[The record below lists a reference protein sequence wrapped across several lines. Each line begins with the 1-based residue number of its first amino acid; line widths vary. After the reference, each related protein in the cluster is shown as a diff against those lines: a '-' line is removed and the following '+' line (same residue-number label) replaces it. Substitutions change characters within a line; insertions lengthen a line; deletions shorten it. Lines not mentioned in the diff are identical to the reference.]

1 MKGIEFIMAEKKF
14 DYRYASGDVV
24 YTADGTPLTIKRR
37 TGNYSVPSYWVEESN
52 DLFAETELFPEN
64 PNTLTEEELD
74 KKEYAREL
82 RRLNNENEFLSKY
95 SRNLN
100 LLALNGELAMTYGR
114 EKEVAEISTIL
125 LRRTKPNP
133 LLIGVAGCGK
143 TAIVEELARKFVNE
157 RLATGNPHTPVIY
170 DLSLNSL
177 VSGARFRGDFEERLQ
192 AIMETVKKNK
202 DIIVFIDE
210 IHSLNSIG
218 NAEGAI
224 SAGQILK
231 PSLARGEIRCIG
243 ATTIDEYKQYIATDK
258 ALTRR
263 FSVVNVSPITGTAR
277 ENCIANILSEYG
289 QYFGIDTS
297 KVKTETLLNIIDGC
311 IPDTVFPDNVIDIID
326 ETLATAKAN
335 SKAEVNDDDMKKT
348 ASRQHNIII
357 I

>member
-1 MKGIEFIMAEKKF
+1 MTENKF
-14 DYRYASGDVV
+14 NYHYATGDTV
-24 YTADGTPLTIKRR
+24 YTPEGIRLTIKRR
-37 TGNYSVPSYWVEESN
+37 CGKFNTPHYWVEEDSGIYAEAR
-52 DLFAETELFPEN
+52 LFFEN
-64 PNTLTEEELD
+64 PTAQTEEELN
-74 KKEYAREL
+74 KEEYAREL
-82 RRLNNENEFLSKY
+82 HRFNDEIEDLSKY

-157 RLATGNPHTPVIY
+157 HLATGNPHTPVIY

-177 VSGARFRGDFEERLQ
+177 VSGTKYRGDFEERLQ
-192 AIMETVKKNK
+192 AVMNTVKKNK

-218 NAEGAI
+218 NAEGAT

-243 ATTIDEYKQYIATDK
+243 ATTIDEYSRYIATDK

-263 FSVVNVSPITGTAR
+263 FSVVNVSPISGTAR
-277 ENCIANILSEYG
+277 EDCATNILSEYG
-289 QYFGIDTS
+289 RYFGIDTS
-297 KVKTETLLNIIDGC
+297 KIESETLLGIIDNC
-311 IPDTVFPDNVIDIID
+311 IPHTVFPDNVIDIID

-335 SKAEVNDDDMKKT
+335 NKMEVNDDDIKKT
-348 ASRQHNIII
+348 VSRQHNIII

>member
-1 MKGIEFIMAEKKF
+1 MAENKF
-14 DYRYASGDVV
+14 NYRYAAGDTV
-24 YTADGTPLTIKRR
+24 YTASGTCLTIKRR
-37 TGNYSVPSYWVEESN
+37 CGRFDVPSYWVEQNGLLYKE
-52 DLFAETELFPEN
+52 AELLSVN
-64 PNTLTEEELD
+64 PNAPTEEEVN
-74 KKEYAREL
+74 KEDYAREL
-82 RRLNNENEFLSKY
+82 WRLNEETEVLSKY

-100 LLALNGELAMTYGR
+100 LLALNGKLAMTYGR

-177 VSGARFRGDFEERLQ
+177 VSGAKYRGTFEERLQ
-192 AIMETVKKNK
+192 AIIDAVSANK

-210 IHSLNSIG
+210 IHSLNSLG
-218 NAEGAI
+218 NSEGAV

-231 PSLARGEIRCIG
+231 PALARGEIRCIG
-243 ATTIDEYKQYIATDK
+243 ATTIDEYKEYIATDK

-263 FSVVNVSPITGTAR
+263 FSVVKVSPIAGTAR
-277 ENCIANILSEYG
+277 ENCITNILGEYG

-297 KVKTETLLNIIDGC
+297 KVKTETFLHIIDNC

-335 SKAEVNDDDMKKT
+335 GKTEVNDNDMKKT

>member
-1 MKGIEFIMAEKKF
+1 MAENKF
-14 DYRYASGDVV
+14 EYRYSVGDTV
-24 YTADGTPLTIKRR
+24 YAPNGMLLTIKRR
-37 TGNYSVPSYWVEESN
+37 CGNFDTPHYWVEETG
-52 DLFAETELFPEN
+52 LIYAETQLSTEN
-64 PNTLTEEELD
+64 PNAPAKEELD
-74 KKEYAREL
+74 KEEYAREL

-100 LLALNGELAMTYGR
+100 LLALNGKLAMTYGR
-114 EKEVAEISTIL
+114 EKEVTEISTIL

-143 TAIVEELARKFVNE
+143 TAIVEELARQLVNE
-157 RLATGNPHTPVIY
+157 RLTTGNPHTPVIY

-177 VSGARFRGDFEERLQ
+177 VSGARYRGDFEERLQ
-192 AIMETVKKNK
+192 AVMETVKKNK

-243 ATTIDEYKQYIATDK
+243 ATTIDEYKEYIATDK

-263 FSVVNVSPITGTAR
+263 FSVVNVSPISGTAR
-277 ENCIANILSEYG
+277 ENCVTNILSEYG
-289 QYFGIDTS
+289 RYFGIDTAE
-297 KVKTETLLNIIDGC
+297 VKIETLLTIIDNC

-335 SKAEVNDDDMKKT
+335 KKTEVNDDDMKRT

>member
-1 MKGIEFIMAEKKF
+1 MAENKF
-14 DYRYASGDVV
+14 NYRYATGDTV
-24 YTADGTPLTIKRR
+24 YTASGTCLTIKRR
-37 TGNYSVPSYWVEESN
+37 CGRFDVPSYWVEQNGLLYKE
-52 DLFAETELFPEN
+52 AELLSVN
-64 PNTLTEEELD
+64 PNAPTEEEVN
-74 KKEYAREL
+74 KEDYAREL
-82 RRLNNENEFLSKY
+82 WRLNEETEALSKY

-100 LLALNGELAMTYGR
+100 LLALNGKLAMTYGR

-177 VSGARFRGDFEERLQ
+177 VSGAKYRGTFEERLQ
-192 AIMETVKKNK
+192 AIIDAVSANE
-202 DIIVFIDE
+202 DIIIFIDE
-210 IHSLNSIG
+210 IHSLNSLG
-218 NAEGAI
+218 NSEGAV

-231 PSLARGEIRCIG
+231 PALARGEIRCIG
-243 ATTIDEYKQYIATDK
+243 ATTIDEYKEYIATDK

-263 FSVVNVSPITGTAR
+263 FSVVNVSPIAGTAR
-277 ENCIANILSEYG
+277 ENCVTNILAEYG

-297 KVKTETLLNIIDGC
+297 KVKTETLLNIIDNC

-335 SKAEVNDDDMKKT
+335 EKTEVNDNDMKKT

>member
-1 MKGIEFIMAEKKF
+1 MAENKF
-14 DYRYASGDVV
+14 EYRYSVGDTV
-24 YTADGTPLTIKRR
+24 YAPNGMLLTIKRR
-37 TGNYSVPSYWVEESN
+37 CGNFDTPHYWVEETG
-52 DLFAETELFPEN
+52 LIYAETQLSTEN
-64 PNTLTEEELD
+64 PNAPTKEELD
-74 KKEYAREL
+74 KEEYAREL

-100 LLALNGELAMTYGR
+100 LLALNGKLAMTYGR
-114 EKEVAEISTIL
+114 EKEVTEISTIL

-143 TAIVEELARKFVNE
+143 TAIVEELARQLVNE
-157 RLATGNPHTPVIY
+157 RLTTGNPHTPVIY

-177 VSGARFRGDFEERLQ
+177 VSGARYRGDFEERLQ
-192 AIMETVKKNK
+192 AVMETVKKNK

-243 ATTIDEYKQYIATDK
+243 ATTIDEYKEYIATDK

-263 FSVVNVSPITGTAR
+263 FSVVNVSPISGTAR
-277 ENCIANILSEYG
+277 ENCVTNILSEYG
-289 QYFGIDTS
+289 RYFGIDTAE
-297 KVKTETLLNIIDGC
+297 VKIETLLTIIDNC

-335 SKAEVNDDDMKKT
+335 KKTEVNDDDMKRT

>member
-1 MKGIEFIMAEKKF
+1 MAENKF
-14 DYRYASGDVV
+14 NYRYAAGDTV
-24 YTADGTPLTIKRR
+24 YTASGTCLTIKRR
-37 TGNYSVPSYWVEESN
+37 CGRFDVPSYWVEQNGLLYKE
-52 DLFAETELFPEN
+52 AELLSVN
-64 PNTLTEEELD
+64 PNAPTEEEVN
-74 KKEYAREL
+74 KEDYAREL
-82 RRLNNENEFLSKY
+82 WRLNEETEALSKY

-100 LLALNGELAMTYGR
+100 LLALNGKLAMTYGR

-177 VSGARFRGDFEERLQ
+177 VSGAKYRGTFEERLQ
-192 AIMETVKKNK
+192 AIIDAVSANK

-210 IHSLNSIG
+210 IHSLNSLG
-218 NAEGAI
+218 NSEGAV

-231 PSLARGEIRCIG
+231 PALARGEIRCIG
-243 ATTIDEYKQYIATDK
+243 ATTIDEYKEYIATDK

-263 FSVVNVSPITGTAR
+263 FSVVKVSPIAGTAR
-277 ENCIANILSEYG
+277 ENCITNILGEYG

-297 KVKTETLLNIIDGC
+297 KVKTETFLHIIDNC

-335 SKAEVNDDDMKKT
+335 GKTEVNDNDMKKT

>member
-1 MKGIEFIMAEKKF
+1 MAENKF
-14 DYRYASGDVV
+14 EYRYSVGDIV
-24 YTADGTPLTIKRR
+24 YAPNGTRLTIKRR
-37 TGNYSVPSYWVEESN
+37 CGNFDTPHYWVEQN
-52 DLFAETELFPEN
+52 GLIYDETQLLSEN
-64 PNTLTEEELD
+64 PNAPTQEELD
-74 KKEYAREL
+74 REEYAREL

-114 EKEVAEISTIL
+114 EKEVTEISTIL

-143 TAIVEELARKFVNE
+143 TAIVEELARQLVNE
-157 RLATGNPHTPVIY
+157 RLTTGNPHTPVIY

-177 VSGARFRGDFEERLQ
+177 VSGARYRGDFEERLQ
-192 AIMETVKKNK
+192 AVMETVKKNK

-243 ATTIDEYKQYIATDK
+243 ATTIDEYKQHIATDK

-263 FSVVNVSPITGTAR
+263 FSVVNVSPISGTAR
-277 ENCIANILSEYG
+277 ENCVTNILSEYG
-289 QYFGIDTS
+289 RYFGIDTA
-297 KVKTETLLNIIDGC
+297 KVKTETLLTIIDDC

-335 SKAEVNDDDMKKT
+335 KKAEVNDDDMKRT

>member
-1 MKGIEFIMAEKKF
+1 MAENKF
-14 DYRYASGDVV
+14 EYRYSMGDTV
-24 YTADGTPLTIKRR
+24 YTPNGTRLTIKKRC
-37 TGNYSVPSYWVEESN
+37 GNFDTSHYWVEQN
-52 DLFAETELFPEN
+52 GLIYDETQLLSEN
-64 PNTLTEEELD
+64 PNAPTKEELD
-74 KKEYAREL
+74 REEYAREL

-143 TAIVEELARKFVNE
+143 TAIVEELARQLVNE

-177 VSGARFRGDFEERLQ
+177 VSGTRYRGDFEERLQ
-192 AIMETVKKNK
+192 GVIDVVKKNK

-218 NAEGAI
+218 NAEGAT

-243 ATTIDEYKQYIATDK
+243 ATTIDEYKEYIVTDK
-258 ALTRR
+258 ALSRR
-263 FSVVNVSPITGTAR
+263 FSVVNVSPISGTAR
-277 ENCIANILSEYG
+277 KNCVTNILSEYG
-289 QYFGIDTS
+289 RYFDIDTAEI
-297 KVKTETLLNIIDGC
+297 KTETLLNIIDNC
-311 IPDTVFPDNVIDIID
+311 IPDTVFPDNIIDIID

-335 SKAEVNDDDMKKT
+335 KKTEVNDDDMKRT

>member
-1 MKGIEFIMAEKKF
+1 MAENKF
-14 DYRYASGDVV
+14 NYHYAAGDTV
-24 YTADGTPLTIKRR
+24 YTANGTRLTIKRR
-37 TGNYSVPSYWVEESN
+37 CGNFNTPHYWVEQNGIIYE
-52 DLFAETELFPEN
+52 ETELLSEN
-64 PNTLTEEELD
+64 PNAPTEEEVN
-74 KKEYAREL
+74 KEEYAREL
-82 RRLNNENEFLSKY
+82 RRLNEETEVLSKY

-100 LLALNGELAMTYGR
+100 LLALNGKLAMTYGR

-143 TAIVEELARKFVNE
+143 TAIVEELARKFVSE
-157 RLATGNPHTPVIY
+157 RLATGNPHTPIIY

-177 VSGARFRGDFEERLQ
+177 VSGAKYRGTFEERLQ
-192 AIMETVKKNK
+192 AIIDAVSANE

-210 IHSLNSIG
+210 IHSLNSLG
-218 NAEGAI
+218 NAEGAV

-231 PSLARGEIRCIG
+231 PALARGEIRCIG
-243 ATTIDEYKQYIATDK
+243 ATTIDEYKEHIATDK

-263 FSVVNVSPITGTAR
+263 FSVVNVSPIAGTAR
-277 ENCIANILSEYG
+277 ENCVTNILSEYG

-297 KVKTETLLNIIDGC
+297 KVKTETLLNIIDNC

-335 SKAEVNDDDMKKT
+335 KKTEVNDNDMKKT

>member
-1 MKGIEFIMAEKKF
+1 MAENKF
-14 DYRYASGDVV
+14 EYRYSVGDIV
-24 YTADGTPLTIKRR
+24 YAPNGTRLTIKRR
-37 TGNYSVPSYWVEESN
+37 CGNFDTPHYWVEQN
-52 DLFAETELFPEN
+52 GLIYAETQLSTEN
-64 PNTLTEEELD
+64 PNAPTQEELD
-74 KKEYAREL
+74 REEYAREL

-114 EKEVAEISTIL
+114 EKEVTEISTIL

-143 TAIVEELARKFVNE
+143 TAIVEELARQLVNE
-157 RLATGNPHTPVIY
+157 RLTTGNPHTPVIY

-177 VSGARFRGDFEERLQ
+177 VSGARYRGDFEERLQ
-192 AIMETVKKNK
+192 AVMETVKKNK

-243 ATTIDEYKQYIATDK
+243 ATTIDEYKQHIATDK

-263 FSVVNVSPITGTAR
+263 FSVVNVSPISGTAR
-277 ENCIANILSEYG
+277 ENCVTNILSEYG
-289 QYFGIDTS
+289 RYFGIDTA
-297 KVKTETLLNIIDGC
+297 KVKTETLLTIIDDC

-335 SKAEVNDDDMKKT
+335 KKTEVNDDDMKKT

>member
-1 MKGIEFIMAEKKF
+1 MAENKF
-14 DYRYASGDVV
+14 EYRYSVGDTV
-24 YTADGTPLTIKRR
+24 YAPNGTRLTIKRR
-37 TGNYSVPSYWVEESN
+37 CGNFDTPHYWVEQN
-52 DLFAETELFPEN
+52 GLIYDETQLLSEN
-64 PNTLTEEELD
+64 PNAPTKEELD
-74 KKEYAREL
+74 REEYAREL

-100 LLALNGELAMTYGR
+100 LLALNGELTMTYGR
-114 EKEVAEISTIL
+114 EKEVTEISTIL

-143 TAIVEELARKFVNE
+143 TAIVEELARQLVNE

-177 VSGARFRGDFEERLQ
+177 VSGARYRGDFEERLQ
-192 AIMETVKKNK
+192 AVMETVKKNK

-243 ATTIDEYKQYIATDK
+243 ATTIDEYKEYIATDK

-263 FSVVNVSPITGTAR
+263 FSVVNVSPISGTAR
-277 ENCIANILSEYG
+277 ENCITNILSEYG
-289 QYFGIDTS
+289 RYFGIDTA
-297 KVKTETLLNIIDGC
+297 KVKTETLLTIIDDC
-311 IPDTVFPDNVIDIID
+311 IPHTIFPDNVIDIID

-335 SKAEVNDDDMKKT
+335 KKAEVNDDDMKRT

>member
-1 MKGIEFIMAEKKF
+1 MENKF
-14 DYRYASGDVV
+14 NYLYSVGDTV
-24 YTADGTPLTIKRR
+24 YTSSGLRLTIKRR
-37 TGNYSVPSYWVEESN
+37 CGNFDTPHYWVEQN
-52 DLFAETELFPEN
+52 GLIYAETQLLSEN
-64 PNTLTEEELD
+64 PNAPTKEELD
-74 KKEYAREL
+74 REEYAREL
-82 RRLNNENEFLSKY
+82 RRLDNENEFLSKY

-100 LLALNGELAMTYGR
+100 LLALNGELSMTYGR
-114 EKEVAEISTIL
+114 EKEVTEISTIL

-143 TAIVEELARKFVNE
+143 TAIVEELARQFVNE
-157 RLATGNPHTPVIY
+157 RLTTGNPHTPVIY

-177 VSGARFRGDFEERLQ
+177 VSGARYRGDFEGRLQ
-192 AIMETVKKNK
+192 VVIETVKKNK

-210 IHSLNSIG
+210 IHSLNSVG

-263 FSVVNVSPITGTAR
+263 FSVVNVSPISGTAR
-277 ENCIANILSEYG
+277 ENCVTNILSEYG
-289 QYFGIDTS
+289 RYFGIDTTE
-297 KVKTETLLNIIDGC
+297 VKIETLLTIIDDC

-335 SKAEVNDDDMKKT
+335 EKTEVNDDDMKKT

>member
-1 MKGIEFIMAEKKF
+1 MTENKF
-14 DYRYASGDVV
+14 NYRYSIGDTVF
-24 YTADGTPLTIKRR
+24 DLNGTPLTIKRR
-37 TGNYSVPSYWVEESN
+37 CGNFDTPHYWVEQNGLIYE
-52 DLFAETELFPEN
+52 ETQLLSEN
-64 PNTLTEEELD
+64 PNAPTEEELN
-74 KKEYAREL
+74 KEKYAREL
-82 RRLNNENEFLSKY
+82 RRLNNENEALSKY

-114 EKEVAEISTIL
+114 EKEIAEISTIL

-143 TAIVEELARKFVNE
+143 TAIVEELARQLVNE
-157 RLATGNPHTPVIY
+157 RLTTGNPHTPVIY

-177 VSGARFRGDFEERLQ
+177 VSGARYRGDFEERLQ
-192 AIMETVKKNK
+192 AVMETVKKNK

-210 IHSLNSIG
+210 IHALNSIG

-243 ATTIDEYKQYIATDK
+243 ATTIDEYKEYIATDK

-263 FSVVNVSPITGTAR
+263 FSVVNVSPISGTAR
-277 ENCIANILSEYG
+277 ENCITNILSEYG
-289 QYFGIDTS
+289 RYFGIDTA
-297 KVKTETLLNIIDGC
+297 KVKTETLLTIIDDC
-311 IPDTVFPDNVIDIID
+311 IPHTVFPDNVIDIID

-335 SKAEVNDDDMKKT
+335 KKAEVNDDDMKRT

>member
-1 MKGIEFIMAEKKF
+1 MAENKF
-14 DYRYASGDVV
+14 DYHYSKGDRV
-24 YTADGTPLTIKRR
+24 YTSNGTPLTIKKRC
-37 TGNYSVPSYWVEESN
+37 GNFATPRYWVEQTDNLYEETQ
-52 DLFAETELFPEN
+52 LFSEN
-64 PNTLTEEELD
+64 PKAPTEEELNRE
-74 KKEYAREL
+74 EYARKL
-82 RRLNNENEFLSKY
+82 RRLDNENAPLSKY

-143 TAIVEELARKFVNE
+143 TAIIEEFARNLVNE
-157 RLATGNPHTPVIY
+157 RLTTGNPHTPVIY

-177 VSGARFRGDFEERLQ
+177 VSGASYRGVFEERLQ
-192 AIMETVKKNK
+192 NILDIVSKNK

-210 IHSLNSIG
+210 IHQLNCIG
-218 NAEGAI
+218 NAEGAT

-231 PSLARGEIRCIG
+231 PALARGEIRCIG
-243 ATTIDEYKQYIATDK
+243 ATTIDEYKEHIITDK

-263 FSVVNVSPITGTAR
+263 FSVVNVPPIAGTAR
-277 ENCIANILSEYG
+277 DNCVTNILAEYG

-297 KVKTETLLNIIDGC
+297 KVKTETLLNIIDNC

-335 SKAEVNDDDMKKT
+335 NKTEVSDDDMKKT
-348 ASRQHNIII
+348 ASRQHNIVII
-357 I
+357 

>member
-1 MKGIEFIMAEKKF
+1 MAENKF
-14 DYRYASGDVV
+14 EYRYSVGDTV
-24 YTADGTPLTIKRR
+24 YAPNGTRLTIKRR
-37 TGNYSVPSYWVEESN
+37 CGNFDTPHYWVEQN
-52 DLFAETELFPEN
+52 GLIYDETQLLSEN
-64 PNTLTEEELD
+64 PNAPTKEELN
-74 KKEYAREL
+74 KEEYAREL

-114 EKEVAEISTIL
+114 EKEVSEISTIL

-177 VSGARFRGDFEERLQ
+177 VSGARYRGDFEERLQ
-192 AIMETVKKNK
+192 AVMETVKKNK

-243 ATTIDEYKQYIATDK
+243 ATTIDEYKEYIATDK

-263 FSVVNVSPITGTAR
+263 FSVVNVSPISGTAR
-277 ENCIANILSEYG
+277 ENCITNILSEYG
-289 QYFGIDTS
+289 RYFGIDTA
-297 KVKTETLLNIIDGC
+297 KVKTETLLTIIDDC
-311 IPDTVFPDNVIDIID
+311 IPHTVFPDNVIDIID

-335 SKAEVNDDDMKKT
+335 KKAEVNDDDMKRT

>member
-1 MKGIEFIMAEKKF
+1 MAENKF
-14 DYRYASGDVV
+14 EYRYSVGDTV
-24 YTADGTPLTIKRR
+24 YAPNGTRLTIKRR
-37 TGNYSVPSYWVEESN
+37 CGNFDTPHYWVEQN
-52 DLFAETELFPEN
+52 GLIYDETQLLSEN
-64 PNTLTEEELD
+64 PNAPTKEELD
-74 KKEYAREL
+74 REEYAREL

-114 EKEVAEISTIL
+114 EKEVTEISTIL

-157 RLATGNPHTPVIY
+157 RLTTGNPHTPVIY

-177 VSGARFRGDFEERLQ
+177 VSGARYRGDFEERLQ
-192 AIMETVKKNK
+192 AVMETVKKNK

-243 ATTIDEYKQYIATDK
+243 ATTIDEYKEYIATDK

-263 FSVVNVSPITGTAR
+263 FSW
-277 ENCIANILSEYG
+277 
-289 QYFGIDTS
+289 
-297 KVKTETLLNIIDGC
+297 
-311 IPDTVFPDNVIDIID
+311 
-326 ETLATAKAN
+326 
-335 SKAEVNDDDMKKT
+335 
-348 ASRQHNIII
+348 
-357 I
+357 

>member
-1 MKGIEFIMAEKKF
+1 MSEKF
-14 DYRYASGDVV
+14 NYRYAKGDTV
-24 YTADGTPLTIKRR
+24 YTVNGTPLTIRR
-37 TGNYSVPSYWVEESN
+37 RDGNFDTPHYGVEQNGFIYEEAQ
-52 DLFAETELFPEN
+52 LLPEN
-64 PNTLTEEELD
+64 PNALIEELNRE
-74 KKEYAREL
+74 EYAREL
-82 RRLNNENEFLSKY
+82 RRLNCDVEVLSKY

-143 TAIVEELARKFVNE
+143 TAIIEELARKFVNE

-170 DLSLNSL
+170 DLSFNALI
-177 VSGARFRGDFEERLQ
+177 SGARYRGDFEERLQ
-192 AIMETVKKNK
+192 GIIDVVKGNK

-210 IHSLNSIG
+210 IHSLNSLG
-218 NAEGAI
+218 NAEGAV

-243 ATTIDEYKQYIATDK
+243 ATTIDEYKQHIAADK

-263 FSVVNVSPITGTAR
+263 FSVVNVSPISGTER
-277 ENCIANILSEYG
+277 ENCVTNILSEYG
-289 QYFGIDTS
+289 HYFGIDIS
-297 KVKTETLLNIIDGC
+297 KVKTETLLNIIDNC

-335 SKAEVNDDDMKKT
+335 GKTEVVDDDMKKT
-348 ASRQHNIII
+348 VSRQHNIIVV
-357 I
+357 

>member
-1 MKGIEFIMAEKKF
+1 MAENKF
-14 DYRYASGDVV
+14 EYRYSVGDTV
-24 YTADGTPLTIKRR
+24 YAPNGTRLTIKRR
-37 TGNYSVPSYWVEESN
+37 CGNFDTPHYWVEQN
-52 DLFAETELFPEN
+52 GLIYDETQLLSEN
-64 PNTLTEEELD
+64 PNAPTKEELD
-74 KKEYAREL
+74 REEYAREL

-114 EKEVAEISTIL
+114 EKEVTEISTIL

-143 TAIVEELARKFVNE
+143 TAIVEELARQLVNE
-157 RLATGNPHTPVIY
+157 RLTTGNPHTPVIY

-177 VSGARFRGDFEERLQ
+177 VSGARYRGDFEERLQ
-192 AIMETVKKNK
+192 AVMETVKKNK

-243 ATTIDEYKQYIATDK
+243 ATTTDEYKQYIATDK

-263 FSVVNVSPITGTAR
+263 FSVVNVSAISGTAR
-277 ENCIANILSEYG
+277 ENCVTNILAEYG
-289 QYFGIDTS
+289 RYFGIDTS
-297 KVKTETLLNIIDGC
+297 KVKTETLLTIIDDC
-311 IPDTVFPDNVIDIID
+311 IPHTVFPDNVIDIID
-326 ETLATAKAN
+326 ETLAIAKAN
-335 SKAEVNDDDMKKT
+335 SKAEVNDDDMKRT

>member
-1 MKGIEFIMAEKKF
+1 MAENKF
-14 DYRYASGDVV
+14 NYRYATGDIV
-24 YTADGTPLTIKRR
+24 YTVNGTPLTIKRR
-37 TGNYSVPSYWVEESN
+37 TGNYSEPCYWVEENN
-52 DLFAETELFPEN
+52 DLFTETELFPEN
-64 PNTLTEEELD
+64 PNVLTEEELN

-82 RRLNNENEFLSKY
+82 RRLNNENEALSKY

-114 EKEVAEISTIL
+114 EKEVDEISTIL

-157 RLATGNPHTPVIY
+157 RLTTGNPHTPVIY
-170 DLSLNSL
+170 DLSINSL
-177 VSGARFRGDFEERLQ
+177 ISGAKYRGDFEERLQ
-192 AIMETVKKNK
+192 AIINIVSKNK
-202 DIIVFIDE
+202 DIIIFIDE
-210 IHSLNSIG
+210 IHSLNSAG

-231 PSLARGEIRCIG
+231 PALARGEVRCIG
-243 ATTIDEYKQYIATDK
+243 ATTIDEYKEYIATDK

-263 FSVVNVSPITGTAR
+263 FSVVNVSPISGTAR
-277 ENCIANILSEYG
+277 ENCVTNILSEYG
-289 QYFGIDTS
+289 RYFDIDTS

-335 SKAEVNDDDMKKT
+335 KKTEVNDDDMKKI

>member
-1 MKGIEFIMAEKKF
+1 MTENKF
-14 DYRYASGDVV
+14 NYRYAVGDTV
-24 YTADGTPLTIKRR
+24 YTADGICLTIKRR
-37 TGNYSVPSYWVEESN
+37 CGRFDAPKYWTEQN
-52 DLFAETELFPEN
+52 DTIYDETELFSEN
-64 PNTLTEEELD
+64 PNAPTEEELD
-74 KKEYAREL
+74 RKEYAREL
-82 RRLNNENEFLSKY
+82 RRLNRENEALSKY

-133 LLIGVAGCGK
+133 LLIGIAGCGK
-143 TAIVEELARKFVNE
+143 TAIIEELARKFVDEHLETN
-157 RLATGNPHTPVIY
+157 NPHTPVIY

-177 VSGARFRGDFEERLQ
+177 IGGARYRGDFEERLQ
-192 AIMETVKKNK
+192 AILDIVSKNK

-210 IHSLNSIG
+210 IHSLNYLG
-218 NAEGAI
+218 NTEGAI

-231 PSLARGEIRCIG
+231 PALARGEIRCIG
-243 ATTIDEYKQYIATDK
+243 ATTIDEYKKYIATDK

-263 FSVVNVSPITGTAR
+263 FSIVNILPITGTAR
-277 ENCIANILSEYG
+277 ENCITNILAEYG

-297 KVKTETLLNIIDGC
+297 KVKTETLLNIIDNC

-335 SKAEVNDDDMKKT
+335 EKTEVNDDDMKKT
-348 ASRQHNIII
+348 VNRQHNIIVI
-357 I
+357 

>member
-1 MKGIEFIMAEKKF
+1 MAENKF
-14 DYRYASGDVV
+14 EYRYSVGDIV
-24 YTADGTPLTIKRR
+24 YAPNGTRLTIKRR
-37 TGNYSVPSYWVEESN
+37 CGNFDTPHYWVEQN
-52 DLFAETELFPEN
+52 GLIYDETQLLSEN
-64 PNTLTEEELD
+64 PNAPTKEELD
-74 KKEYAREL
+74 REEYAREL

-114 EKEVAEISTIL
+114 EKEVTEISTIL

-143 TAIVEELARKFVNE
+143 TAIVEELARQLVNE
-157 RLATGNPHTPVIY
+157 RLTTGNPHTPVIY

-177 VSGARFRGDFEERLQ
+177 VSGARYRGDFEERLQ
-192 AIMETVKKNK
+192 AVMETVKKNK

-243 ATTIDEYKQYIATDK
+243 ATTIDEYKEYIATDK

-263 FSVVNVSPITGTAR
+263 FSVVNVSPISGTAR
-277 ENCIANILSEYG
+277 ENCVTNILSEYG
-289 QYFGIDTS
+289 RTS
-297 KVKTETLLNIIDGC
+297 ALIRQR
-311 IPDTVFPDNVIDIID
+311 
-326 ETLATAKAN
+326 
-335 SKAEVNDDDMKKT
+335 
-348 ASRQHNIII
+348 SRLKLS
-357 I
+357 

>member
-1 MKGIEFIMAEKKF
+1 MAENKF
-14 DYRYASGDVV
+14 NYRYTTGDTV
-24 YTADGTPLTIKRR
+24 YTANGTRLTIKRR
-37 TGNYSVPSYWVEESN
+37 CGRFDVPSYWVEQNGIIYE
-52 DLFAETELFPEN
+52 ETELLSEN
-64 PNTLTEEELD
+64 PNAPTEEEVN
-74 KKEYAREL
+74 KEKYAREL
-82 RRLNNENEFLSKY
+82 WRLNEATEALSKY

-100 LLALNGELAMTYGR
+100 LLALNGKLAMTYGR

-177 VSGARFRGDFEERLQ
+177 VSGAKYRGTFEERLQ
-192 AIMETVKKNK
+192 AIIDAVSANE
-202 DIIVFIDE
+202 DIIIFIDE
-210 IHSLNSIG
+210 IHSLNSLG
-218 NAEGAI
+218 NSEGAV

-231 PSLARGEIRCIG
+231 PALARGEIRCIG
-243 ATTIDEYKQYIATDK
+243 ATTIDEYKEYISTDK

-263 FSVVNVSPITGTAR
+263 FSVVNVSPIAGTAR
-277 ENCIANILSEYG
+277 ENCITNILGEYG
-289 QYFGIDTS
+289 QYFGIDTA
-297 KVKTETLLNIIDGC
+297 KVKTETLLHIIDNC

-335 SKAEVNDDDMKKT
+335 NKTEVNDDDMKKT

>member
-1 MKGIEFIMAEKKF
+1 M
-14 DYRYASGDVV
+14 V
-24 YTADGTPLTIKRR
+24 YTAEGTCLTIKRR
-37 TGNYSVPSYWVEESN
+37 CGKFDTPKYWVEQN
-52 DLFAETELFPEN
+52 DTIFDETELFPEN
-64 PNTLTEEELD
+64 PKAPTKEELNR
-74 KKEYAREL
+74 KEYAREL
-82 RRLNNENEFLSKY
+82 RRLDNENNELSKY

-114 EKEVAEISTIL
+114 EKEVAEISTVL

-143 TAIVEELARKFVNE
+143 TAIIEELARKFVNE
-157 RLATGNPHTPVIY
+157 HLTTDNPHTPVIY

-177 VSGARFRGDFEERLQ
+177 ISGAKYRGDFEERLQ
-192 AIMETVKKNK
+192 AILDIVSRNK

-218 NAEGAI
+218 NIEGAT

-231 PSLARGEIRCIG
+231 PALARGEIRCIG
-243 ATTIDEYKQYIATDK
+243 ATTIDEYKKYITTDK

-263 FSVVNVSPITGTAR
+263 FSVINISPITGTAR
-277 ENCIANILSEYG
+277 ENCITNILAEYG

-297 KVKTETLLNIIDGC
+297 KVKTETLLNIIDNC
-311 IPDTVFPDNVIDIID
+311 IPETVFPDNVIDIID

-335 SKAEVNDDDMKKT
+335 EKTEVNDDDMKKT
-348 ASRQHNIII
+348 AGRQHNIII

>member
-1 MKGIEFIMAEKKF
+1 MAENKF
-14 DYRYASGDVV
+14 EYRYSVGDNV
-24 YTADGTPLTIKRR
+24 YTSNGMLLTIKRR
-37 TGNYSVPSYWVEESN
+37 CGNFNTPHYWVEETG
-52 DLFAETELFPEN
+52 LIYAETELSPEN
-64 PNTLTEEELD
+64 PNVPTEEELN
-74 KKEYAREL
+74 KEEYAREL

-157 RLATGNPHTPVIY
+157 RLTTGNPHTPVIY

-177 VSGARFRGDFEERLQ
+177 VSSARYRGDFEERLQ
-192 AIMETVKKNK
+192 AVMETVKKNK

-263 FSVVNVSPITGTAR
+263 FSVVNVSSISGTAR
-277 ENCIANILSEYG
+277 ENCITNILAEYG

-297 KVKTETLLNIIDGC
+297 KVKTETLLTIIDDC

-335 SKAEVNDDDMKKT
+335 KRTEVNDDDMKKT

>member
-1 MKGIEFIMAEKKF
+1 MEFE
-14 DYRYASGDVV
+14 YRYATGDTV
-24 YTADGTPLTIKRR
+24 YAPNGMLLTIKKRC
-37 TGNYSVPSYWVEESN
+37 GNFDAPYYWVEETS
-52 DLFAETELFPEN
+52 LIYEETQLSTEN
-64 PNTLTEEELD
+64 PNAPTEKELN

-82 RRLNNENEFLSKY
+82 HRLNNENKFLSKY

-114 EKEVAEISTIL
+114 EKEVTEISTIL

-143 TAIVEELARKFVNE
+143 TAIVEELARQLVNE
-157 RLATGNPHTPVIY
+157 HLATGNPHTPVIY

-177 VSGARFRGDFEERLQ
+177 VSGTKYRGDFEEKLQ
-192 AIMETVKKNK
+192 AVMETVKKNK
-202 DIIVFIDE
+202 DIIIFIDE
-210 IHSLNSIG
+210 IHSLNFIG

-231 PSLARGEIRCIG
+231 PSLARGEFRCIG
-243 ATTIDEYKQYIATDK
+243 ATTIDEYKEYIATDK

-263 FSVVNVSPITGTAR
+263 FSVVNVSPISGTAR
-277 ENCIANILSEYG
+277 ENCVTNILSEYG
-289 QYFGIDTS
+289 RYFGIDTVE
-297 KVKTETLLNIIDGC
+297 VKTETLLTIIDNC
-311 IPDTVFPDNVIDIID
+311 IPNTVFPDNIIDIID

-335 SKAEVNDDDMKKT
+335 KRTEVNDDDMKRT